1 MSDSFCWTPQR
12 KILTPAQTGLRA
24 LPVFG
29 IRSSTCADRPLVPHS
44 HPGCLEVVFFLSGF
58 QIYETEGHLYS
69 LCGNDVFVVRPGEL
83 HSSGDFPESVSRMIW
98 FQLDVTG
105 TEPFL
110 GLDQPSSDELRP
122 ALLVL
127 PRLFHAN
134 ASLGADLAEAFRL
147 LAGHDPLSAGLG
159 RQLFVCCLYRLLQF
173 SRSPALPK
181 TDSIGDAIAYIH
193 DHLGEK
199 ISLEDAAAS
208 CNLSLS
214 RFKAK
219 FKEET
224 GSTPRTFI
232 NYLKMEQAK
241 LLLKQGNSITETAL
255 SLDFETP
262 SYFASTFKKYTG
274 LTPARFCKERAQAGA
289 RQKSAARP
297 VP

>member
-127 PRLFHAN
+127 PRLFRAN
-134 ASLGADLAEAFRL
+134 ASLGTDLAEAFRL

-199 ISLEDAAAS
+199 ISLEAAAS

-255 SLDFETP
+255 SLGFETP

>member
-29 IRSSTCADRPLVPHS
+29 IR
-44 HPGCLEVVFFLSGF
+44 F

-134 ASLGADLAEAFRL
+134 ASLGADTIPVPPDWD
-147 LAGHDPLSAGLG
+147 GN
-159 RQLFVCCLYRLLQF
+159 F
-173 SRSPALPK
+173 SSVVS
-181 TDSIGDAIAYIH
+181 T
-193 DHLGEK
+193 
-199 ISLEDAAAS
+199 AS
-208 CNLSLS
+208 CSFPAVPPSL
-214 RFKAK
+214 R
-219 FKEET
+219 
-224 GSTPRTFI
+224 
-232 NYLKMEQAK
+232 Q
-241 LLLKQGNSITETAL
+241 TA
-255 SLDFETP
+255 
-262 SYFASTFKKYTG
+262 
-274 LTPARFCKERAQAGA
+274 
-289 RQKSAARP
+289 
-297 VP
+297 